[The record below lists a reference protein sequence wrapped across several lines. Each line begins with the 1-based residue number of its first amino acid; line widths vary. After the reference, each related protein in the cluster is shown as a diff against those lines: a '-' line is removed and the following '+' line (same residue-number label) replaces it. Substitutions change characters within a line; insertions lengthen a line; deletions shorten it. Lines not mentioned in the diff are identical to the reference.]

1 MDFELEL
8 GELRP
13 LFEVG
18 VGKDIPICNHI
29 LHNGEIYMGCY
40 DPQSG
45 SRYWRCITDPE
56 MKSMDGYTYDRNNPF
71 MVQVITY
78 KRTKEK
84 VIVPKEPKEL
94 ITNFGSFEVV
104 TRHSNYPVTG
114 KNQICKSQ
122 IFEQGKGISYTDMES
137 MDITIQE
144 AHSNACLVAKTL
156 SERIKNKGNEDGMER
171 STKT

>member
-13 LFEVG
+13 LFG
-18 VGKDIPICNHI
+18 VGKDISICNHI

-45 SRYWRCITDPE
+45 GRYWKCITDPE
-56 MKSMDGYTYDRNNPF
+56 MKSMDGYTYDKNNPF

-84 VIVPKEPKEL
+84 VVVPKEPTKLEDK
-94 ITNFGSFEVV
+94 FGEFDVI
-104 TRHSNYPVTG
+104 TRHTNYPVTG
-114 KNQICKSQ
+114 KNQICKSEICKNSTNTIYLTIKSSGITVKQ
-122 IFEQGKGISYTDMES
+122 AHENSRMIAKHLDKTISY
-137 MDITIQE
+137 
-144 AHSNACLVAKTL
+144 K
-156 SERIKNKGNEDGMER
+156 
-171 STKT
+171 